1 MVVGTALRRFWTDH
15 CDVFVRESARDAGT
29 GRDVFTERRIY
40 ADLPCRVSFRLSF
53 ETVNGVR
60 DVGDAAVS
68 AGQAVKLFLA
78 PEVVVPAGSKIVVRR
93 RGHEMTFIRSGVP
106 AVFEGHQEVR
116 MERFTQWA

>member
-1 MVVGTALRRFWTDH
+1 MVRAALRRFWTDR
-15 CDVFVRESARDAGT
+15 CDIIVRESTVDAGS
-29 GRDVFTERRIY
+29 GRTVFAERRVH

-53 ETVNGVR
+53 ETVSGVR

-78 PEVVVPAGSKIVVRR
+78 PEVVVPPGSKIVVWR
-93 RGHEMTFIRSGVP
+93 RGQEMVFARTGVP

-116 MERFTQWA
+116 MERFTRWT